1 MEVEERRRDLQED
14 GWGDLFDKR
23 RPIWRKLLKF
33 PFRVA
38 KKVLQATKEPGTL
51 ILVRHGESEWN
62 ANKTF
67 TGWADPDLSTQ
78 GYREVEYAARYVP
91 IGRTI
96 VNEEKYACMCAPVGV
111 SSSCRHI
118 SLHSQLSAQ

>member
-62 ANKTF
+62 ANRTLVHRDTEKWNT
-67 TGWADPDLSTQ
+67 LQ
-78 GYREVEYAARYVP
+78 GTYLL
-91 IGRTI
+91 G
-96 VNEEKYACMCAPVGV
+96 G
-111 SSSCRHI
+111 
-118 SLHSQLSAQ
+118 QL